1 MVKNRKKRSQSKPVS
16 NLKKEDFDLICNFLV
31 RVTSRIQSLIDDM
44 KLSKKPSKVYLKSTK
59 DKGLAGLFLLF
70 RTDFSNAEG
79 RSPNAINEL
88 MDKNIRK
95 HTTNGEFIT
104 SKKLSEVLRV
114 LENTGLFK
122 NIKSKKD
129 IKKIIGYRNPKLKG
143 RPSLYV
149 IPIKVTEIDN
159 FLSRPKIR
167 RVIIKHLSHTNLL
180 HEFIYYLIYGFYRYV
195 MEASDRQL
203 YEGFRSVANMDS
215 NEADDLVQKYT
226 EVKSGLLSS
235 DEKLL
240 DKLANASTNE
250 FLKNMTKD
258 KSDLLKLILLLLYR
272 LKFD

>member
-1 MVKNRKKRSQSKPVS
+1 
-16 NLKKEDFDLICNFLV
+16 
-31 RVTSRIQSLIDDM
+31 
-44 KLSKKPSKVYLKSTK
+44 
-59 DKGLAGLFLLF
+59 
-70 RTDFSNAEG
+70 
-79 RSPNAINEL
+79 
-88 MDKNIRK
+88 
-95 HTTNGEFIT
+95 
-104 SKKLSEVLRV
+104 
-114 LENTGLFK
+114 
-122 NIKSKKD
+122 
-129 IKKIIGYRNPKLKG
+129 
-143 RPSLYV
+143 
-149 IPIKVTEIDN
+149 
-159 FLSRPKIR
+159 
-167 RVIIKHLSHTNLL
+167 
-180 HEFIYYLIYGFYRYV
+180 